1 MTVFTGSYDV
11 IDEVLVGG
19 SSDDVFNLGRGYVY
33 GGGSEVALGRG
44 GVDTAKFS
52 RNLYEYESAVLYPEE
67 GIVAIKLR
75 AEDDFRFDT
84 FYWEDTYYFLD
95 GIERLEFLDQTI
107 DLVEYVTTDMVISG
121 SQYELDYY
129 SYIQEGYNDYSYEY
143 LESDLESLYY
153 PGFGDAEIYASEDE
167 WSTILLPG
175 DVNDDYDLV
184 NDWTVEVELFP
195 KIDEER
201 DREN

>member
-19 SSDDVFNLGRGYVY
+19 SSDDVFNMGRGYVY

-84 FYWEDTYYFLD
+84 LAIPPSSPVSSCSSKRGLMRSW
-95 GIERLEFLDQTI
+95 
-107 DLVEYVTTDMVISG
+107 
-121 SQYELDYY
+121 
-129 SYIQEGYNDYSYEY
+129 
-143 LESDLESLYY
+143 
-153 PGFGDAEIYASEDE
+153 
-167 WSTILLPG
+167 
-175 DVNDDYDLV
+175 
-184 NDWTVEVELFP
+184 
-195 KIDEER
+195 
-201 DREN
+201 